1 MVKMGEYNLMTV
13 IKEKSPGLFLDD
25 GDQGILLPKRYVP
38 HGTKIGDEIEV
49 FLYFDSEDRPIAT
62 TEKPYG
68 ILGDIVRLKAV
79 SSTNQGAFLD
89 WGLMKD
95 LFVPKSRI
103 KTFMAPGGEY
113 LVKIVLDEQT
123 GRLAATE
130 KLEPFLSNEDLTV
143 KEMDEVDLIVYR
155 QTDIG
160 YEMII
165 NNVHKGM
172 LHENEIYRNIA
183 IGDRFRGFIKK
194 ILPENK
200 IDVAAGKSGYIR
212 VEDAS
217 QKILRLLKENNGTLP
232 YHDKSSP
239 EEIYSFFEMSKK
251 TFKMTI
257 GNLYKNHQIVFKDNG
272 IEVAGSEK

>member
-1 MVKMGEYNLMTV
+1 MGEYNLMKV
-13 IKEKSPGLFLDD
+13 IKEKSPGVFLDD

-38 HGTKIGDEIEV
+38 PGTKIGDEIKV
-49 FLYFDSEDRPIAT
+49 FLYFDGEDRPIAT

-79 SSTNQGAFLD
+79 SSTNQGAFLY

-95 LFVPKSRI
+95 LFVPKSKI
-103 KTFMAPGGEY
+103 KTFMAPEGEY
-113 LVKIVLDEQT
+113 LVKIVMDDQT

-130 KLEPFLSNEDLTV
+130 KFDSTLSNEELTV

-172 LHENEIYRNIA
+172 LHNNEIYRNIA
-183 IGDRFRGFIKK
+183 IGDPFKGFIKK

-200 IDVAAGKSGYIR
+200 IDVAAGKAGYNR

-217 QKILRLLKENNGTLP
+217 DKILRLLKENGGSLP

-257 GNLYKNHQIVFKDNG
+257 GNLYKNHMIIFKGNG
-272 IEVAGSEK
+272 IELAGGE